1 MEREDVLFLQTLPET
16 AVEAAGFGAQL
27 TGHTS
32 YFSIASDCTIT
43 VN

>member
-1 MEREDVLFLQTLPET
+1 MDQQDILALQTLPEDNE
-16 AVEAAGFGAQL
+16 EALGNVAEIG
-27 TGHTS
+27 GHTS